1 MILGTV
7 CYNLSSQVFIPTIT
21 AIPATYNTDQ
31 FTLTSDRIL
40 YIKSGALTTNGVFTG
55 GLSTDTLSVT
65 TTSTLDTLAVTNAA
79 TVGGTL
85 GVVDNVTI
93 GGTLVAINAATVG
106 GTLGVTGLLTGTAIS
121 SSGNL
126 FVNATSA
133 NDDPMVRLT
142 SAAGLPQLVLEDLD
156 ATDEQEP
163 FWYLQS
169 ANNGSAGRFYLGY
182 ADRSGTNLTGNA
194 DILVLTP
201 DGLDLYGILTAA
213 TATITNHV
221 SSGSLAVVTNATIGG
236 TLDVTGIVTVDSI
249 TTTNGITDQSLTAS
263 LPVFSD
269 GSKLL
274 VSQTVATTKTL
285 FGIQTG
291 SFTVANDGD
300 GTIINTFATAYAS
313 APVVIVQTLVAN
325 IVTTNVVTATTTTT
339 FTFDCGCDD
348 IGFNYIA
355 IGAP

>member
-1 MILGTV
+1 MKKQITIASLLLLILGTV

-65 TTSTLDTLAVTNAA
+65 TTSTLDTLAVT
-79 TVGGTL
+79 
-85 GVVDNVTI
+85 
-93 GGTLVAINAATVG
+93 NAATVG